1 MIESSDKE
9 SVTLAEENFIIESF
23 LGIEEFR
30 LGERCEMSFES
41 EITNPNVKLL
51 QCCFSHLLNMPLK
64 IADVSTRWHQ

>member
-1 MIESSDKE
+1 VIESSDKE

-41 EITNPNVKLL
+41 EITNPNVKLPPMLL
-51 QCCFSHLLNMPLK
+51 QPF
-64 IADVSTRWHQ
+64 V